1 MGALHGPSL
10 QPRRPR
16 RAAEGFCPQQDG
28 GRCGQRRDGTGQCGL
43 RLAADQS
50 RRPVSLAKRCPT
62 PPSQA
67 DASAVTPVG
76 RRAGPAASPRFL
88 SDSTKSQA
96 LR

>member
-1 MGALHGPSL
+1 MGLRYSQEGLGERQRDFAPSKTV
-10 QPRRPR
+10 
-16 RAAEGFCPQQDG
+16 AGVDSA
-28 GRCGQRRDGTGQCGL
+28 GQRRDGTGQCGL